1 MMQNHYLIYPFG
13 SMPIIG
19 IEIGQLILPINA
31 DFKSYQINRNIP
43 FGFKQTQ
50 LYLHAYSSLES
61 ASHNLDLIIDALKEQ
76 LPINS
81 YIIVSKQG
89 YVNNAQELARIN
101 AQEHD
106 GLFNQEYFRN
116 KKAIISSFR
125 KKSTGIEERF
135 LEHLL

>member
-1 MMQNHYLIYPFG
+1 MQNHYLIYPFG
-13 SMPIIG
+13 AMPIIG

-43 FGFKQTQ
+43 FGFKETK
-50 LYLHAYSSLES
+50 LYLRAYSSMES
-61 ASHNLDLIIDALKEQ
+61 ASYNLNLIIEALKEQ

-89 YVNNAQELARIN
+89 YAKSAQELAKIN
-101 AQEHD
+101 DQDPDE
-106 GLFNQEYFRN
+106 LFNQEYFRN

-125 KKSTGIEERF
+125 KKSTGVEEHF
-135 LEHLL
+135 LESML